1 MGVDRNAA
9 AVVGDAE
16 EAILLEAHLD
26 AGGMSRHRLIH
37 GIVEH
42 LGEKVQ
48 NVVISVPAYFTNNQK
63 EDTRLAGEKAG
74 LNVLRLI
81 PEPTAAAI
89 AYGLDKGRDQTIL
102 VYDFGGGTFDVSV
115 LKVLRNDFQV
125 LGIGGAHDLGGE
137 DFDRRLIDLVR
148 ARLREDPKI
157 MRQLAAA
164 DAGRLHE
171 QLKESAEAAKKEL
184 SSAEKTE
191 IEIPDV
197 VPGEI
202 VRLTIT
208 RKQYESAV
216 VDLVDRTLKI
226 TLQTLRDIKLS
237 PDDVDRVVLVGG
249 TTRIP
254 IIQETLRKKIA
265 DPYVADNV
273 DEVVAEGAAIMA
285 ANLTGVEEDLAP
297 IEVKNISAH
306 SLGIRA
312 EKDKFAV
319 LIPRGTPLP
328 TEAQKVFT
336 TARDNADRTDV
347 VVVQGENATCT
358 ENEQIGGFALTG
370 IARAKAGK
378 PRISVTFVVD
388 ANDILTVS
396 AEDLG
401 SKKKGEVKIEKF
413 EPRPY
418 EPVEER
424 SLDSLRIGVSPRG
437 CDDAAEILRRLGLKF
452 QQVDNE
458 AFRRDDVVKQYDVL
472 FINCLCDN
480 TQLFGDGNFCNPAK
494 NRKALEKFVAR
505 GGVLYVSDYAFGN
518 IIKIFPGRINF
529 SGKTGHRG
537 DYNVQ
542 VTDPEL
548 EKLVGRTTTGHFGPA
563 YVVVKSVDRGC
574 TVHMKKGSEPVL
586 VSFSH
591 GDGHVVYT
599 SFHNDANAAASV
611 VKVVSCV
618 ILQTVALATS
628 TPLVELAES
637 TNLRKL

>member
-1 MGVDRNAA
+1 MGDRKFRVQLAGKQLGPVDISAMILQKLAQAA
-9 AVVGDAE
+9 G
-16 EAILLEAHLD
+16 
-26 AGGMSRHRLIH
+26 
-37 GIVEH
+37 EH
-42 LGEKVQ
+42 LGEKIE

-74 LNVLRLI
+74 LTVLRLI

-148 ARLREDPKI
+148 QRLREDPKV
-157 MRQLAAA
+157 MGRLAAA

-184 SSAEKTE
+184 SSAEKVE

-202 VRLTIT
+202 VRLTLT
-208 RKQYESAV
+208 RKQYEAAIA
-216 VDLVDRTLKI
+216 DLVDRTLRI
-226 TLQTLRDIKLS
+226 TLDALKDIKLS

-254 IIQETLRKKIA
+254 LIQETLRKKIA

-297 IEVKNISAH
+297 IEVTNISAH

-328 TEAQKVFT
+328 TEARKIFT

-347 VVVQGENATCT
+347 VVFQG
-358 ENEQIGGFALTG
+358 
-370 IARAKAGK
+370 
-378 PRISVTFVVD
+378 
-388 ANDILTVS
+388 
-396 AEDLG
+396 
-401 SKKKGEVKIEKF
+401 
-413 EPRPY
+413 
-418 EPVEER
+418 
-424 SLDSLRIGVSPRG
+424 
-437 CDDAAEILRRLGLKF
+437 
-452 QQVDNE
+452 
-458 AFRRDDVVKQYDVL
+458 
-472 FINCLCDN
+472 
-480 TQLFGDGNFCNPAK
+480 
-494 NRKALEKFVAR
+494 
-505 GGVLYVSDYAFGN
+505 
-518 IIKIFPGRINF
+518 
-529 SGKTGHRG
+529 
-537 DYNVQ
+537 
-542 VTDPEL
+542 
-548 EKLVGRTTTGHFGPA
+548 
-563 YVVVKSVDRGC
+563 
-574 TVHMKKGSEPVL
+574 
-586 VSFSH
+586 
-591 GDGHVVYT
+591 
-599 SFHNDANAAASV
+599 
-611 VKVVSCV
+611 
-618 ILQTVALATS
+618 
-628 TPLVELAES
+628 
-637 TNLRKL
+637 